1 MNSSEICVLACPVA
15 SVVSDSLRPYGL
27 KPARLLC
34 PWNFPGKNAG
44 VGCHALLQGIFPTQ
58 GLNQCLLH
66 LLHCRWIPYP
76 LSHLGSLRFFISI
89 RLTENWGIPVADRM
103 WGHGRPHMLPV
114 GMRTTV
120 AFLEGSSWP
129 NYVNTALHHETSN
142 SAPKQVLT
150 KATRDG

>member
-27 KPARLLC
+27 KPARLLR

-58 GLNQCLLH
+58 GLNRCLLH

-103 WGHGRPHMLPV
+103 WGHESPYMLPV
-114 GMRTTV
+114 GVRTTV
-120 AFLEGSSWP
+120 AFLEGSSWS
-129 NYVNTALHHETSN
+129 NYVKTTLHHVTSN
-142 SAPKQVLT
+142 SPKQVLT